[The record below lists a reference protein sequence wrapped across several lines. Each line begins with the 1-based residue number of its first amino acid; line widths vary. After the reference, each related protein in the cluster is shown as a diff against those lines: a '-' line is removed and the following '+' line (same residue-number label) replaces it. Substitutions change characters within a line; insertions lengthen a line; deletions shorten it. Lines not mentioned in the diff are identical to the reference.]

1 LDFLKKGFKEDRGR
15 KDIFYYFYYNGKKS
29 HIFTKMS
36 HNPGDLDEW
45 HISQMATQIKLT
57 KKQFVDLV
65 DCPLLEKDLIE
76 IYLIKKELF

>member
-1 LDFLKKGFKEDRGR
+1 MDFLKKGFKEDRGR